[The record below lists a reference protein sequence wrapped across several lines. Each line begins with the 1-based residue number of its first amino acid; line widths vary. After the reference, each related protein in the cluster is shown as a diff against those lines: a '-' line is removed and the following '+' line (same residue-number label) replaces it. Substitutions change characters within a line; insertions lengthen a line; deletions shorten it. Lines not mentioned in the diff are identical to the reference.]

1 VFFKFNDLK
10 LFVMKRTFANTEEKR
25 NFDVLTSTE
34 MLQVRGGGDTKPA
47 SREKDI
53 FDLTGDSGN

>member
-25 NFDVLTSTE
+25 NLDVLTSTE
-34 MLQVRGGGDTKPA
+34 MLKVRGGGDTKPN

>member
-1 VFFKFNDLK
+1 
-10 LFVMKRTFANTEEKR
+10 MKRTFANTEEKR

-34 MLQVRGGGDTKPA
+34 MLKVRGGGDTKPN
-47 SREKDI
+47 SRDKDI

>member
-1 VFFKFNDLK
+1 
-10 LFVMKRTFANTEEKR
+10 MKRTFANTEEKR

-34 MLQVRGGGDTKPA
+34 MLQVRGGGDTKPNT
-47 SREKDI
+47 RDKDI